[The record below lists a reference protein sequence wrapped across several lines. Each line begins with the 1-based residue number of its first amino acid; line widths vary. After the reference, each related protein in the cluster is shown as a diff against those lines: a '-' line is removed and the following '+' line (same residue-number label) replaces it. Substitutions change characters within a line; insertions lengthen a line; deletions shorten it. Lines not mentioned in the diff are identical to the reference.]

1 MTDTSRRTVL
11 AASAGLGASIVTGPV
26 AAQTAA
32 PAADGT
38 RQQPGFYRIKVGDAE
53 ITVLHDGFVGRR
65 AQGLVRNAA
74 QPEVEEQLRTH
85 FVDPEAM
92 ENPYNIAVV
101 TIGARRYIIDSG
113 FADNGPPTT
122 GQLAANMRAAGID
135 PASINAVLVT
145 HFHGD
150 HINGIRKKDG
160 TLAYPNA
167 EIHVPEAEWAFWMDD
182 TRMGQAPEGQRGT
195 SPSPAASS
203 GPMPAMSAA
212 SRPAA
217 RSCRA
222 SRPSPPPATRRVTRP
237 SS

>member
-32 PAADGT
+32 PAADA

-53 ITVLHDGFVGRR
+53 ITFLHDGFVGRR

-74 QPEVEEQLRTH
+74 QPEVEEQLPH
-85 FVDPEAM
+85 PFVESGGDGESL
-92 ENPYNIAVV
+92 NIAVV

-122 GQLAANMRAAGID
+122 GQLTANMRAAGID

-145 HFHGD
+145 HFHATTSMASARRTARSP
-150 HINGIRKKDG
+150 IPMPRSI
-160 TLAYPNA
+160 
-167 EIHVPEAEWAFWMDD
+167 VPEAEWAFWMDD
-182 TRMGQAPEGQRGT
+182 TRMARRPRGQRGNF
-195 SPSPAASS
+195 ALARRVF
-203 GPMPAMSAA
+203 GPNAAMSAA
-212 SRPAA
+212 FTPVA
-217 RSCRA
+217 RSSRA
-222 SRPSPPPATRRVTRP
+222 SRPSPPPGHTPGHTSFV
-237 SS
+237 